1 MKPFR
6 GYLITLA
13 CCVAIEGGIFY
24 GLVGLGADGEL
35 IVDLEMIWLCITVVL
50 TVLIGGHFDP
60 EWTDDSGD

>member
-1 MKPFR
+1 MRPYR

-13 CCVAIEGGIFY
+13 GCVAIEGAIFY
-24 GLVGLGADGEL
+24 GLAGLGADGEL

-60 EWTDDSGD
+60 EGGDDRGD